1 MTANV
6 LAQGND
12 AARDIPQGRSMY
24 RTRLNVEFLTR
35 SQAPHGNHDLFRREL
50 PAMAD
55 NCHGTHRFRDR
66 FHTAQSAPCRS
77 RDLPPPPPQTVSS
90 WLIEPHP
97 QFDSRIDMEDV
108 QRTNVS
114 RRGDNAFA

>member
-50 PAMAD
+50 PATTD
-55 NCHGTHRFRDR
+55 NCHGTRRFCDR
-66 FHTAQSAPCRS
+66 FDTAQSAPRRS
-77 RDLPPPPPQTVSS
+77 RDMPPPLPQTVGS
-90 WLIEPHP
+90 WLTEPRP

-108 QRTNVS
+108 QRTNVGS
-114 RRGDNAFA
+114 SG